1 MSLEQSRKE
10 LSERERM
17 ICVVHL
23 ISGLVFLVDRALSLL
38 HEVAHAVSK
47 LVLGWVQEHKNA
59 VDQLERAQA
68 NLAELAHSLVL
79 VLVGLF
85 VVRAKHH
92 DKVVQYAVVMNELKE
107 RHCLRVDRQVL
118 IEHVLR

>member
-1 MSLEQSRKE
+1 
-10 LSERERM
+10 M
-17 ICVVHL
+17 ISDVHL
-23 ISGLVFLVDRALSLL
+23 VSSLVFLFDRALSLL

-68 NLAELAHSLVL
+68 DLAELAHSLVL

-85 VVRAKHH
+85 VVRAEHH

-107 RHCLRVDRQVL
+107 RHSLRVHWQVL